1 MRSSQLDKDFNL
13 SWPLPD
19 SAQLSEAEAANRR
32 GERNDYY
39 PSRRPGRYPNS
50 GKHGYD
56 WPDCLGSC
64 YAGSCGLDQH
74 EPGCCYWQEQSG
86 DADGYAAST
95 AEITGGTAVGSYR
108 KHGDKELV
116 C

>member
-32 GERNDYY
+32 GERSDYY

-50 GKHGYD
+50 GKHG
-56 WPDCLGSC
+56 
-64 YAGSCGLDQH
+64 
-74 EPGCCYWQEQSG
+74 
-86 DADGYAAST
+86 
-95 AEITGGTAVGSYR
+95 
-108 KHGDKELV
+108 
-116 C
+116 